1 MIKFD
6 DQPPM
11 SPAAD
16 AWAESVLIKSD
27 KYRKGKYSNFFQ
39 YGTDKAQRIYAFPKQ
54 IDINN
59 IFLFNIHGGAW
70 EFGYPEWML
79 FTYEYFK
86 NYNLNMVVPGYRL
99 APKSKF
105 KE

>member
-27 KYRKGKYSNFFQ
+27 KYKNKKISNFFQ
-39 YGTDKAQRIYAFPKQ
+39 YGPDKA
-54 IDINN
+54 
-59 IFLFNIHGGAW
+59 
-70 EFGYPEWML
+70 
-79 FTYEYFK
+79 
-86 NYNLNMVVPGYRL
+86 
-99 APKSKF
+99 
-105 KE
+105 

>member
-11 SPAAD
+11 SSAAD

-39 YGTDKAQRIYAFPKQ
+39 YGPDKAQRIYAFPKQ
-54 IDINN
+54 IDIKN
-59 IFLFNIHGGAW
+59 IFLFQKDLISSRKVLIIFNIV
-70 EFGYPEWML
+70 L
-79 FTYEYFK
+79 
-86 NYNLNMVVPGYRL
+86 
-99 APKSKF
+99 
-105 KE
+105 